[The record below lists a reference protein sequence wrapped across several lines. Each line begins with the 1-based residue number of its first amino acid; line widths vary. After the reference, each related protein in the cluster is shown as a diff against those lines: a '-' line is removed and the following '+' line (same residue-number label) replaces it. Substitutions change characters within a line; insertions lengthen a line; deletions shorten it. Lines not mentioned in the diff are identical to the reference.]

1 MTAEMQHQVDREQ
14 LRERINTQRILGG
27 MLLMVALLLYFFHLA
42 ETPLGHSLLGVL
54 AAVFATA
61 GTALLW
67 VGWRR
72 LRALR

>member
-1 MTAEMQHQVDREQ
+1 MEDQGDREQ
-14 LRERINTQRILGG
+14 ARERINTLRILGG

-42 ETPLGHSLLGVL
+42 ETPQGHSLLGVL
-54 AAVFATA
+54 AALFAAT
-61 GTALLW
+61 GTVLLW